1 MRWNNKKYKE
11 GDTRLVERFAWVP
24 TLISG
29 TDTVVWLE
37 KYQAVEML
45 VAEGHDDMFDFVSLE
60 WTTVKTQL
68 KDKE

>member
-1 MRWNNKKYKE
+1 M
-11 GDTRLVERFAWVP
+11 P

-45 VAEGHDDMFDFVSLE
+45 IAEGHDDMFDFVSLE